1 MNHIKL
7 FENFFEKCD
16 FGDKLWVEL
25 YWNVFDELIT
35 EIPDELNQIEITKIV
50 NKFNSDKDF
59 KMAEYK
65 IVKRF
70 HSDNFNSCISIDNE
84 NHSTVLIYKFRDYMW
99 LIEIFDFKTQDAAKF
114 ACDGFDGLLLWL
126 EEWLKKLR

>member
-1 MNHIKL
+1 M
-7 FENFFEKCD
+7 
-16 FGDKLWVEL
+16 
-25 YWNVFDELIT
+25 IT